1 MLIVML
7 SSATAWAPMR
17 RVADERAAPPAAE
30 TMPASLV
37 RAVAA
42 TLNESAKLLAS
53 DGFDLDDFGISVSLD
68 GDRALIGARFDD
80 DNGVQSGAAYVFDFD
95 GNTWTETAK
104 LLASDGGVGDRFGIS
119 VALDGDRAL
128 IGSPQ
133 DDDNGGNAGAAYVFD
148 FDGTTTTWTE
158 TDKLTASDGAIGDF
172 FGTAVALNGDRAIAG
187 AHQDDDGG
195 QGSGSAYIFE
205 FDSGAWAQ
213 SAKLIA
219 SDDFFG
225 DFFGFSV
232 SIDGDRALVGAPVN
246 ENATG
251 AAYVFDYNGVAW
263 AETVKLTASDGAS
276 PDKFGSSVSLDVD
289 RALIGAPNDE
299 SDTGAAYVFD
309 LSGTWMET
317 AKLTASDGATGD
329 NFGHSVSLDGDLGL
343 VGAVLDNDGLTPNT
357 GAAYGFA
364 FDGTTWG
371 ETDKLLASDNANGD
385 QLGTSVSLSG
395 GRALAGAPRDDDNGS
410 NSGSA
415 YVFTLPAG
423 TIIIEKVTDP
433 PGGTGFGFTDDIA
446 APNSFSLDDGG
457 MQTFTNLASGTYT
470 VIEDDPSP
478 AFTLSDLVCQDPDGG
493 SAVDLG
499 ARTATIDLDAG
510 ETVICTFTN
519 TQDLDADDDGIPD
532 DDDNCPL
539 TSNPGQEDNDGDGLG
554 DVCDPDDDNDGV
566 LDPDDNCPFTANPG
580 QEDSDGDGLGDACD
594 DDTAITADKDSFLR
608 RGRKNHNEGA
618 NLLLH
623 LGNHRRLVIGFD
635 LSGVDASAVTS
646 ATLVLTINDDH
657 PPARWSRH
665 GRPVHVHRLL
675 KDWVEGNGKALGL
688 PNPEKT
694 HGTGE
699 GVTWNCAID
708 TNIANHRA
716 DCHPKW
722 RGGTFEATSSD
733 QVVHTN
739 GMSGEVMWD
748 VTADVQAGADSW
760 LIKKRRR
767 PGHVRYYAKEHPDVA
782 SNPALAPRLVLEV
795 GGSGAA
801 ARLEGN
807 DAAAHVVEAALVE
820 EVPASFTLDQNYP
833 NPFNPITTI
842 RYAVPEASQ
851 VRLAVFDM
859 LGRRVAVLVDE
870 QKAAGSYEVRFDARG
885 LPSGTYLYQMTGE
898 GFTQTRKL
906 LLLK

>member
-1 MLIVML
+1 M
-7 SSATAWAPMR
+7 SAR
-17 RVADERAAPPAAE
+17 
-30 TMPASLV
+30 
-37 RAVAA
+37 
-42 TLNESAKLLAS
+42 
-53 DGFDLDDFGISVSLD
+53 
-68 GDRALIGARFDD
+68 
-80 DNGVQSGAAYVFDFD
+80 
-95 GNTWTETAK
+95 
-104 LLASDGGVGDRFGIS
+104 
-119 VALDGDRAL
+119 
-128 IGSPQ
+128 SP
-133 DDDNGGNAGAAYVFD
+133 
-148 FDGTTTTWTE
+148 
-158 TDKLTASDGAIGDF
+158 S
-172 FGTAVALNGDRAIAG
+172 
-187 AHQDDDGG
+187 
-195 QGSGSAYIFE
+195 
-205 FDSGAWAQ
+205 
-213 SAKLIA
+213 
-219 SDDFFG
+219 
-225 DFFGFSV
+225 
-232 SIDGDRALVGAPVN
+232 
-246 ENATG
+246 
-251 AAYVFDYNGVAW
+251 
-263 AETVKLTASDGAS
+263 
-276 PDKFGSSVSLDVD
+276 
-289 RALIGAPNDE
+289 
-299 SDTGAAYVFD
+299 
-309 LSGTWMET
+309 
-317 AKLTASDGATGD
+317 SDGATGD
-329 NFGHSVSLDGDLGL
+329 NFGHSVSLDGNLGL

-470 VIEDDPSP
+470 VTEDDPSP

-510 ETVICTFTN
+510 ETVTCTFTN
-519 TQDLDADDDGIPD
+519 TQDLDDDDGIPD
-532 DDDNCPL
+532 DEDNCPLTPNPDQADNDGDGLGDACDPDDDNDGVLDPDDNCPL
-539 TSNPGQEDNDGDGLG
+539 TANPGQEDNDGDGQG

-580 QEDSDGDGLGDACD
+580 QEDSDGDGLGDVCD

-608 RGRKNHNEGA
+608 RGRKNHDEGA

-675 KDWVEGNGKALGL
+675 EDWVEGNGKALGL

-694 HGTGE
+694 PGTGE

-733 QVVHTN
+733 QVF
-739 GMSGEVMWD
+739 S
-748 VTADVQAGADSW
+748 
-760 LIKKRRR
+760 R
-767 PGHVRYYAKEHPDVA
+767 
-782 SNPALAPRLVLEV
+782 
-795 GGSGAA
+795 
-801 ARLEGN
+801 
-807 DAAAHVVEAALVE
+807 
-820 EVPASFTLDQNYP
+820 
-833 NPFNPITTI
+833 
-842 RYAVPEASQ
+842 
-851 VRLAVFDM
+851 
-859 LGRRVAVLVDE
+859 GRRQRQSPRPAQPRENTWHRRGGDVELRHRH
-870 QKAAGSYEVRFDARG
+870 QHRQPSGG
-885 LPSGTYLYQMTGE
+885 LPPE
-898 GFTQTRKL
+898 GWRRLTWMRARR
-906 LLLK
+906 